1 MRKNNSAKE
10 FLESLKQLEE
20 EKQIDSEI
28 IISAVET
35 ALVTACKK
43 DIVTNGNIEVK
54 IDRETGEYQV
64 FSTREVKAEP
74 NPELN
79 ELSIEE
85 AREFIADPEEGD
97 IIKEMIP
104 VNQDTFGR
112 VAAQTAKQVIMQK
125 LREAE
130 REIVYTDFSGKVGEL
145 ASGIIQK
152 VSRNVIIVNLGK
164 VEAIMPRNE
173 QVPSER
179 YQMNQRIKVII
190 TEVNQTPKGP
200 QVIVS
205 RASNDFIKRLFE
217 QEIPEVYDGI
227 VEIKGIIR
235 EAGSKTKVAVTS
247 HDEDVEPLGACVG
260 RAGQRINSIMDEL
273 VNEKIDIVVWSND
286 IKEYIKAALSPA
298 SVVDIELD
306 EEEKSAEVIVPETE
320 LSLAI
325 GKSGQNVRM
334 AARLVGCKI
343 DIKGDGASNESE
355 DEEAE
360 VVEEVEETTT
370 DEE

>member
-1 MRKNNSAKE
+1 MKKNAKE
-10 FLESLKQLEE
+10 FIESLNAIKE
-20 EKQIDSEI
+20 EKQIDIEVVLQ
-28 IISAVET
+28 AVEA

-43 DIVTNGNIEVK
+43 DIVTGGNVEVK

-64 FSTREVKAEP
+64 FSTREVKEEP

-79 ELSIEE
+79 EISIEE
-85 AREFIADPEEGD
+85 AKEMGVDDPQEGD
-97 IIKEMIP
+97 VIKELVP
-104 VNQDTFGR
+104 VSSEDFGR
-112 VAAQTAKQVIMQK
+112 VAAQTAKQVVMQK

-130 REIVYTDFSGKVGEL
+130 REIVFEDYTDKVGEI

-152 VSRNVIIVNLGK
+152 VSRNIIIVNLGR

-173 QVPSER
+173 QVALEK

-260 RAGQRINSIMDEL
+260 KAGQRINTIMSEL
-273 VNEKIDIVVWSND
+273 GNEKIDIVVWSSD
-286 IKEYIKAALSPA
+286 IKEFIKAALSPA
-298 SVVDIELD
+298 SVVDITIN
-306 EEEKSAEVIVPETE
+306 EEEKSALVIVPDNE

-325 GKSGQNVRM
+325 GKSGQNARM

-343 DIKGDGASNESE
+343 DIKGESTLTSS
-355 DEEAE
+355 DEAIEAE
-360 VVEEVEETTT
+360 EET
-370 DEE
+370 EE